1 MEQNNRR
8 HDDAR
13 LTVLVDRV
21 ARIEEG
27 LAKNTAITE
36 QVADVLASFRVMA
49 ALAKWCAAIGTGALA
64 VWHGWQAAIK

>member
-13 LTVLVDRV
+13 LTMLVDRV

-49 ALAKWCAAIGTGALA
+49 ALAKWCAAIGAGTLA
-64 VWHGWQAAIK
+64 VWHGVQELGK